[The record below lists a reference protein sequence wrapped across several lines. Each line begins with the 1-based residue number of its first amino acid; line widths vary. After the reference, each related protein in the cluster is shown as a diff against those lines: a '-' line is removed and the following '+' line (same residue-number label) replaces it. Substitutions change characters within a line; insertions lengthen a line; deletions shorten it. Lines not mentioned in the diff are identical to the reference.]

1 MKQYKRIILDKERE
15 KNYTIHV
22 KKLQSLYSSNVKL
35 KETSHEQKHDFYCQN
50 RLNSQKYN

>member
-35 KETSHEQKHDFYCQN
+35 KETSQEQKHDFYCQN
-50 RLNSQKYN
+50 RLNS